1 VFSFQTSAPIM
12 VRVIEQPVHRTSI
25 ADVIFGA
32 IGLVGILLIV
42 AALCGLVLGAI
53 LIGVKRLRAR
63 DGLPTQAERDS
74 LRVTPLS

>member
-1 VFSFQTSAPIM
+1 M

-42 AALCGLVLGAI
+42 AALCGPTGNRELATGQLATNTSPS
-53 LIGVKRLRAR
+53 
-63 DGLPTQAERDS
+63 LP
-74 LRVTPLS
+74 